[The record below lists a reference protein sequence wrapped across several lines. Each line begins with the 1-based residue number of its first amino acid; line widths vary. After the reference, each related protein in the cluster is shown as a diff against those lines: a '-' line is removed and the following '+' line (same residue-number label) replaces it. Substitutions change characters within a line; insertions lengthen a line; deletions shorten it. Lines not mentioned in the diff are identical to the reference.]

1 MVMIQCPE
9 CANSI
14 SSQAN
19 SCPNCGFSIYKVA
32 VKKKLKKLK
41 SLCIRMGI
49 VGLFTVIFGYVVWP
63 LIKYLVQG

>member
-19 SCPNCGFSIYKVA
+19 SCPNCGFSIFKVA
-32 VKKKLKKLK
+32 LKKKVRYWGIIVLMAIV
-41 SLCIRMGI
+41 SL
-49 VGLFTVIFGYVVWP
+49 YVFALLTDAVSW
-63 LIKYLVQG
+63 